1 MILLPRL
8 LSGVR
13 FRAKDK
19 NNIKKCLPH
28 GKRKFVSIVKSI
40 IGSERNAEAIWEYI
54 SNDDFES
61 LQKLKGGILRGII
74 RKNLEKNLFATV
86 IRFLKFSWTE
96 FKFRI
101 KPNGLFLVLI
111 GPDGAGKSTVSEK
124 LMDTLSKILINRENK
139 IFHWK
144 PGVLPFAGGLK
155 RLFVKLFIP
164 QLLKKNKKDFDLVSK
179 NKTIKRRKST
189 NAFMLFLKTYL
200 RLSILTL
207 DYLIGYILRVW
218 PVLYRDG
225 LVIFDRYLYDFI
237 VAHPER
243 SKMYVSDFVKKILV
257 KIVPR
262 PDLVIFLKGDPVIL
276 FQRKRE
282 FSIEDLAWQI
292 NQYEK
297 FLGYS
302 GLDYIKLDSVKNE
315 LDKLIFNATAKI
327 LEYAASR
334 K

>member
-1 MILLPRL
+1 
-8 LSGVR
+8 
-13 FRAKDK
+13 
-19 NNIKKCLPH
+19 
-28 GKRKFVSIVKSI
+28 
-40 IGSERNAEAIWEYI
+40 
-54 SNDDFES
+54 
-61 LQKLKGGILRGII
+61 
-74 RKNLEKNLFATV
+74 
-86 IRFLKFSWTE
+86 
-96 FKFRI
+96 
-101 KPNGLFLVLI
+101 
-111 GPDGAGKSTVSEK
+111 
-124 LMDTLSKILINRENK
+124 
-139 IFHWK
+139 
-144 PGVLPFAGGLK
+144 
-155 RLFVKLFIP
+155 
-164 QLLKKNKKDFDLVSK
+164 
-179 NKTIKRRKST
+179 
-189 NAFMLFLKTYL
+189 MLFLKTYL